1 LHRNS
6 QQKGEKIIFITLF
19 LLHPPG
25 TSTSFTFP
33 LSFSSLL
40 YAKIFSESVGLLIK
54 LKSFYLLPLLD
65 YTQYDGDR
73 KLEKELQK
81 LSDSVV
87 LGGIRTEYYK
97 RNVDETERR
106 I

>member
-1 LHRNS
+1 LS
-6 QQKGEKIIFITLF
+6 PLCKKI
-19 LLHPPG
+19 
-25 TSTSFTFP
+25 
-33 LSFSSLL
+33 
-40 YAKIFSESVGLLIK
+40 SESVGLLIK
-54 LKSFYLLPLLD
+54 LKSFYLLTLLD
-65 YTQYDGDR
+65 YTQYEGDR
-73 KLEKELQK
+73 EMENELQK